1 MLKLQLTG
9 VSKNY
14 GTLEVLSPTD
24 LQVKQGEFV
33 TLLGPSGS
41 GKTTLLK
48 MIAGITDV
56 TKGSIVIGGKDVT
69 RVPARFRDLAMVFQN
84 YALVPHMT
92 VFENVAFPLKVRKM
106 SSKDIQTKVGAA
118 LATVRLD
125 QFARRKPGEL
135 SGGQQQRVAI
145 ARALV
150 YDPSLVLMDEPL
162 GALDKRLRDQLQE
175 EISRLHKKLG
185 ITVVYV
191 THDQQE
197 AMSMS
202 DRIVLMNNGRI
213 EQVAAPEE
221 LYRHP
226 KTEFAAEFLGES
238 NFLPGSMSVDGQKKV
253 IRLAGGEIVMPP
265 RECSV
270 LEGQAQKLMVR
281 PERLGL
287 HTAQTSFAEGL
298 NRVTGTVIERT
309 FLGGVVR
316 HLVEL
321 ADGTVV
327 RSVTSGEAPTDEL
340 MPGQKATMSWRPD
353 DAIAFGTQTSH

>member
-1 MLKLQLTG
+1 MLKLELSG
-9 VSKNY
+9 VSKSY
-14 GTLEVLSPTD
+14 GALEVLSPTS
-24 LQVKQGEFV
+24 LEVRQGEFV

-56 TKGSIVIGGKDVT
+56 TKGRILIGGADVT

-92 VFENVAFPLKVRKM
+92 VFENVAFPLKVRRM
-106 SSKDIQTKVGAA
+106 SSSDIRQKVMAS
-118 LATVRLD
+118 LETVRLD
-125 QFARRKPGEL
+125 AFAHRKPAEL

-175 EISRLHKKLG
+175 EISRLHRKLG
-185 ITVVYV
+185 ITVIYV

-213 EQVAAPEE
+213 EQVAAPET
-221 LYRHP
+221 LYRRP
-226 KTEFAAEFLGES
+226 ETEFAAEFLGES
-238 NFLPGSMSVDGQKKV
+238 NFLPGVAAGDGGDPAIHLSSGETVAPPEGSPLSV
-253 IRLAGGEIVMPP
+253 GEAVKI
-265 RECSV
+265 
-270 LEGQAQKLMVR
+270 MVR
-281 PERLGL
+281 PEKLSLLFGEQD
-287 HTAQTSFAEGL
+287 AAAGL
-298 NRVTGTVIERT
+298 NRASGTVVERI
-309 FLGGVVR
+309 FLGGVTR

-327 RSVTSGEAPTDEL
+327 RSVTSGETRHGALAPGD
-340 MPGQKATMSWRPD
+340 AVVVAWRPD
-353 DAIAFGTQTSH
+353 DAIVFRTENAR